1 MANSSAPSGFMA
13 CNHLGTAY
21 TPPLMRVAFAA
32 GDATAAFVG
41 SLVKLTGA
49 VDTDGYTP
57 VVTLASPADTK
68 LAGAIQ
74 AFDPQRAGNWTT
86 YYRTASTRMY
96 AYIPRDPECLYMVQ
110 EDSVGGNIAVATA
123 IGQNIDFTAESGNT
137 TTGRSTMQLDSSTPA
152 ASTAALPI
160 RLVQPIMRAD
170 NDPTSAG
177 SNGCWIVKINQNDL
191 DNTTG
196 T

>member
-1 MANSSAPSGFMA
+1 MANVNAPAGFQA
-13 CNHLGTAY
+13 CDHLGSAY
-21 TPPLMRVAFAA
+21 NPTTRRVAFAA
-32 GDATAAFVG
+32 GDSSAAFKG
-41 SLVKLTGA
+41 TLVKYTGA
-49 VDTDGYTP
+49 VDTDGVTP
-57 VVTLASPADTK
+57 VVTLAAPADTK
-68 LAGAIQ
+68 LAGAIVS
-74 AFDPQRAGNWTT
+74 FEPQRAGNWTT
-86 YYRTASTRMY
+86 YYRTASTRQY
-96 AYIPRDPECLYMVQ
+96 ANIPADPQQLYMVQ

-137 TTGRSTMQLDSSTPA
+137 VTGWSTMQLDSSTPA

-160 RLVQPIMRAD
+160 RLIGPAMQPS

-177 SNGCWIVKINQNDL
+177 SNGNWIVKLNQNAY